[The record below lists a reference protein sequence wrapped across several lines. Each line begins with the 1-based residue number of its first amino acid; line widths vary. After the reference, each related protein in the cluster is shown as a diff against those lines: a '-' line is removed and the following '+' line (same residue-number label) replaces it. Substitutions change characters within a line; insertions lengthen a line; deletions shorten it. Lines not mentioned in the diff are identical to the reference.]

1 MRQSTI
7 IVEIRTLFAWLK
19 STLLPKIECR
29 ETLIYLKMKCLQT
42 KWDKALFWVESDREK
57 SVGTN

>member
-1 MRQSTI
+1 MSQ
-7 IVEIRTLFAWLK
+7 LK
-19 STLLPKIECR
+19 STLLPKIECW
-29 ETLIYLKMKCLQT
+29 ETLIYMKMECLQT